1 MIYESEQLTAKYEDM
16 LLYSSVY
23 SIYASLASKYLIVS
37 LPFLKDRSF
46 IDAEMLDVL
55 AASIDNELGQ
65 DTVNSYVEDCKILIS
80 KYPMFFSNK
89 KETKGVSSGQDLLN
103 AIKKMAI
110 FDTFAQS
117 ENDIN
122 SAKKILE
129 KPETKTFED
138 SILFENIIDSPTI
151 YTFVDIKNADVA
163 ELPFDKTLSKFGNI
177 SVIPNNPQDFTFGIY
192 GVHTSYFTSNNVKNV
207 HSLPFFVE
215 KYIKFDVDSE
225 EASKLTKDYGDF
237 LANKNDINLRGVVNF
252 SYFSQLIDEHLKN
265 YGSLKV
271 FKNVTTGLRLMYNR
285 STDYG
290 DLINGIKTTTKDKK
304 TQLAPSIIES
314 KSQYLVEGLAP
325 KMYIPLASAE
335 IIHAGVPTG
344 NVKAILDDDLGKL
357 ISNLKESQEYNFIF
371 GYLFPMQKIVA
382 MENVYLL
389 ERFIEIYNLVKQR
402 NQVLKTIDDN
412 FEKTS
417 GLLHTNSS
425 DGKKY

>member
-1 MIYESEQLTAKYEDM
+1 
-16 LLYSSVY
+16 
-23 SIYASLASKYLIVS
+23 
-37 LPFLKDRSF
+37 
-46 IDAEMLDVL
+46 
-55 AASIDNELGQ
+55 
-65 DTVNSYVEDCKILIS
+65 
-80 KYPMFFSNK
+80 
-89 KETKGVSSGQDLLN
+89 
-103 AIKKMAI
+103 
-110 FDTFAQS
+110 
-117 ENDIN
+117 
-122 SAKKILE
+122 
-129 KPETKTFED
+129 
-138 SILFENIIDSPTI
+138 
-151 YTFVDIKNADVA
+151 
-163 ELPFDKTLSKFGNI
+163 
-177 SVIPNNPQDFTFGIY
+177 
-192 GVHTSYFTSNNVKNV
+192 
-207 HSLPFFVE
+207 
-215 KYIKFDVDSE
+215 
-225 EASKLTKDYGDF
+225 
-237 LANKNDINLRGVVNF
+237 
-252 SYFSQLIDEHLKN
+252 
-265 YGSLKV
+265 
-271 FKNVTTGLRLMYNR
+271 MYNR

-417 GLLHTNSS
+417 GEFWELQSKAQVFKDDILVYTTGANIGRTNIYQSAKKALCHCIVPAITLPAHTANHLMFCQHFL
-425 DGKKY
+425 KILTAILTTPI